1 MDFNWKIKELKKYR
15 NKYHNLDIAVENMIK
30 DGIIES
36 FNDIGPMTL
45 EEIGYVLK
53 VTRER
58 VRQIEFNAMKK
69 IRRNIIKDSNLRDIF
84 IDL

>member
-15 NKYHNLDIAVENMIK
+15 NKYGNLDKAVKHMIK

-36 FNDIGPMTL
+36 FNDIGAMTL
-45 EEIGYVLK
+45 EEIGYILK
-53 VTRER
+53 ITRER

-69 IRRNIIKDSNLRDIF
+69 IRKNIIKDPKLRDIF
-84 IDL
+84 IEF